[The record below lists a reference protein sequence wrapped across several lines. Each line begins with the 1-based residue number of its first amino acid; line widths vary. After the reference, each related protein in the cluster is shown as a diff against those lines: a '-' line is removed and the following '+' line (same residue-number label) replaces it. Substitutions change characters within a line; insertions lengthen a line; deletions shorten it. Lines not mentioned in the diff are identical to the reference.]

1 MTLYKWLMTDEA
13 GSSSRPGLAPYLAAM
28 VRRLPP
34 TRAGVVPGSTPV
46 VAFGDPAR
54 ARVATLG
61 INPSRREFT
70 DEQGRMLTDAHR
82 RLATLASLGASR
94 LDRLD
99 DAQVASV
106 VAECGA
112 YFRRQPYRRWFDPLD
127 ALIRAGTG
135 ASFYDE
141 TACHLDLVQWA
152 TDPVWGQMPDQRA
165 RRALIEDGVPHLRSQ
180 LAANQRIR
188 LVLCN
193 GRQVIDQVRAAG
205 LADLAEIGVIRHG
218 TVTCYLYAAEQG
230 TRRWLGW
237 SANLQSG
244 RGISTAFKDELAGWL
259 AQART
264 APGTPPTGPGPE
276 TEAAP

>member
-1 MTLYKWLMTDEA
+1 MTLYEWLMTDEA
-13 GSSSRPGLAPYLAAM
+13 GSSSPPGLAPYLAAM

-70 DEQGRMLTDAHR
+70 DEQGRMLTEAHR

-165 RRALIEDGVPHLRSQ
+165 RRALIEDGCRTCAPSSPRTSGATWCCATADRSSTRSGPPAWPIWPR
-180 LAANQRIR
+180 LA
-188 LVLCN
+188 L
-193 GRQVIDQVRAAG
+193 
-205 LADLAEIGVIRHG
+205 
-218 TVTCYLYAAEQG
+218 
-230 TRRWLGW
+230 
-237 SANLQSG
+237 SA
-244 RGISTAFKDELAGWL
+244 TA
-259 AQART
+259 R
-264 APGTPPTGPGPE
+264 
-276 TEAAP
+276 